1 MTPEMEQKIHKYWDE
16 DKHNKIV
23 QMIMKVPEE
32 ERDIDMLGQLVVAY
46 NNLER
51 YEDAVALSMEL
62 KEESKEIIAWYYR
75 IGYALV
81 ELEEYEKAAEYLT
94 MGMELVEKQNNT
106 NLLYELKDLY
116 GECVPHLKA
125 EKRKMGEKEAF
136 AYETDFDYEGFEAHL
151 LEMVEAYA
159 KSQLDKKEDL
169 YIMSLEYFPEYTT
182 FVAIRANTHSYLEE
196 QVEDEEDYSYYKFC
210 EEEWDLYGDLKEASY
225 ALQARYNQMEEMYGD
240 AFEKYQEEHATKIIE
255 ICKTVMKRFKETD
268 IYKKFPELYLNV
280 YVREYF
286 SDEEC
291 IRTFCDLNGED
302 KREEYSDWL

>member
-1 MTPEMEQKIHKYWDE
+1 MTPEIKQQIDKYWDE
-16 DKHNKIV
+16 DEHDKIV
-23 QMIMKVPEE
+23 QMIMAVPEE

-81 ELEEYEKAAEYLT
+81 AMDEYEKAAEYLC
-94 MGMELVEKQNNT
+94 MGLELVEKQNNT

-125 EKRKMGEKEAF
+125 RKSGEKELF
-136 AYETDFDYEGFEAHL
+136 TSETDFEYEEFEEHL

-159 KSQLDKKEDL
+159 KSQLNKKEDF
-169 YIMSLEYFPEYTT
+169 YIMSLEYFPEFTT
-182 FVAIRANTHSYLEE
+182 FVAIRANTYSYLNE

-210 EEEWDLYGDLKEASY
+210 EEEWDLYGDLKEASC
-225 ALQARYNQMEEMYGD
+225 ALQARYNQMEKMYGD
-240 AFEKYQEEHATKIIE
+240 EFYKFQEEHATKIIE
-255 ICKTVMKRFKETD
+255 ICKTVMKRFRETD
-268 IYKKFPELYLNV
+268 TYKKFPKLYLNA

-286 SDEEC
+286 SNEEC
-291 IRTFCDLNGED
+291 IQIFCELNGED
-302 KREEYSDWL
+302 RRAEYSDWL